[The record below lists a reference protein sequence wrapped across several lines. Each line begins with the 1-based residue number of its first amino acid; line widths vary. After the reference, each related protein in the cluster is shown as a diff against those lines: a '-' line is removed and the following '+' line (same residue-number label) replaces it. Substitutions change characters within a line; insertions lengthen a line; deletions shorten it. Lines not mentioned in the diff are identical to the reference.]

1 MPYKD
6 PAKKA
11 EWEKNR
17 CSNPEYKAKKNRDD
31 FIRTIKRACKSEGKL
46 VFKKATWDKHD
57 PKFFDDLDQAE
68 WDYAQKYLTSL
79 LNDGNQITTKTK
91 KIESLT
97 EFKKQDV
104 MKWLDGRTDIV
115 KSTKQDLISA
125 FNRSEFESSEQFNNE
140 FIDKLANQSIK
151 TIQVL
156 SKFCNLE
163 AVEHL
168 TSIETKSYLKF
179 KMQKDNRDNSIK
191 DEEKT
196 YTERL
201 KLDWEDY
208 IVYSDFLISVYNAH
222 KNKKFIMGG
231 HPYLKEKNM
240 LDLVLLMRLYTK
252 VCVCR
257 NDYKEVMTEKSD
269 TENYIDIEN
278 KKFVM
283 QKYKTSEAYGML
295 YYNIDDETLELIKE
309 RISDGRKYLFCQT
322 NDKTKPKGNEMSYY
336 ASNLLTKYLGSPK
349 LFECSFSVM
358 DIRHAKATEIHSTVD
373 GKPRYYHYDIKK
385 MCWEMQH
392 DFETSKY
399 RYVRLPAEERTGS
412 MYEILTLEPYDKEEA
427 DYEAKGKF

>member
-201 KLDWEDY
+201 KLDWIDY
-208 IVYSDFLISVYNAH
+208 LQYSNLLCNIYDCH
-222 KNKKFIMGG
+222 KKKECIKAGK
-231 HPYLKEKNM
+231 PYLKEKNM
-240 LDLVLLMRLYTK
+240 LDLVLLMRLYTR

>member
-79 LNDGNQITTKTK
+79 LNDDDKITTKSK
-91 KIESLT
+91 KKESLT

-168 TSIETKSYLKF
+168 TSIETKSYLKL
-179 KMQKDNRDNSIK
+179 KMQKDNRENSIK

-201 KLDWEDY
+201 KLDWIDY
-208 IVYSDFLISVYNAH
+208 LMYSNVLCYIYDCH
-222 KNKKFIMGG
+222 KKKECIEAGK
-231 HPYLKEKNM
+231 PYLKEKNM
-240 LDLVLLMRLYTK
+240 LDLVLLMRLYTR

-322 NDKTKPKGNEMSYY
+322 NDKTKPKGNEMSSY
-336 ASNLLTKYLGSPK
+336 ASNLLTKYLGK
-349 LFECSFSVM
+349 AYNCSLTVM
-358 DIRHAKATEIHSTVD
+358 DIRHAKATEIHSTLPD

-399 RYVRLPAEERTGS
+399 RYVRLPAEEHSTIF
-412 MYEILTLEPYDKEEA
+412 ELFNA
-427 DYEAKGKF
+427 DS